1 MDSRLRSRQVGAG
14 AKRDTLAAQLE
25 EDPSLSS
32 TRRSQRAAQHANS
45 MSKNLWERRVVLAN
59 ERISQ
64 LEAQI
69 IERDAAHA
77 RLQAENGRLVEKE
90 KAARE
95 AKASLETN
103 VTKLKEDAAASTAA
117 WATKLRKLTDSN
129 AEFQDA
135 KEELANTVQSL
146 ESKVSLL
153 ERKLSTTESE
163 LEASQ
168 TQLTIRQNLTNALR
182 DQLDEALS
190 ENKTLKANSSGANAG
205 RDKEWT
211 VIKDELARKYIR
223 RPPNNIL
230 RLAYPYTGQTS
241 HITQLTRHNA
251 QLTRQLQAQQNA
263 EILAEENR
271 SLQTKVTELNAEVQR
286 MAKTEAELRVAASA
300 STRTR
305 AEQQVEKE
313 KEELEVEVTKL
324 RVQNAKLLDEVGE
337 LKSNVG
343 KVKSKLSG
351 TNNVLGREGEDA
363 DDVEDDSEAQIADL
377 EAEVERMRGI
387 VAALQVK
394 VRIGSEE
401 RKVLRGILSTTY
413 ADADDAL
420 TARVEQLEKLL
431 EQKDAEAAAD
441 SVDMSMRSQIG
452 DATFST
458 VRWEAIREREKREK
472 VEEEMAELTKQ
483 IEAHEETIEQLEQTL
498 FELRGEIAA
507 GTHDEPGTRTLQLA
521 DNPEA
526 RWFAMREEEVGRM
539 KEEINVLRARITEGG
554 SGVATAADGGDGV
567 PRETYENLQ
576 REKEELEEVVKQK
589 EKRLL
594 RLKSVFQS
602 KAVEFRDSISSLLGY
617 KLHFEPKHVRLTS
630 VYDRDIDLKFASG
643 GGNQAVMGPIRIGG
657 GAQNKEEIE
666 TQVLELKSIWVDQKQ
681 NVPCFLA
688 QLTMYAYE
696 RAEMGLSDWAGL
708 DG

>member
-211 VIKDELARKYIR
+211 VIKDELAR
-223 RPPNNIL
+223 
-230 RLAYPYTGQTS
+230 QTS

-401 RKVLRGILSTTY
+401 RKSTTY

-594 RLKSVFQS
+594 RLKSVRDS
-602 KAVEFRDSISSLLGY
+602 IMIEDSISSLLGY

>member
-168 TQLTIRQNLTNALR
+168 TQLTIRQNLTNTLR

-211 VIKDELARKYIR
+211 VIKDELAR
-223 RPPNNIL
+223 
-230 RLAYPYTGQTS
+230 QTS

-305 AEQQVEKE
+305 VEQQVEKE

>member
-1 MDSRLRSRQVGAG
+1 MDTRSRSRQVGAG

-32 TRRSQRAAQHANS
+32 TRRSQRAAQHASS

-77 RLQAENGRLVEKE
+77 RLQAENARLADKE
-90 KAARE
+90 KASRE
-95 AKASLETN
+95 VKASLEAN
-103 VTKLKEDAAASTAA
+103 ISKLKEDAAASSTAWTA
-117 WATKLRKLTDSN
+117 KLRKLTDAN

-135 KEELANTVQSL
+135 KEELTNTIQSL
-146 ESKVSLL
+146 ESKVLLL
-153 ERKLSTTESE
+153 EKKLSTTETE
-163 LEASQ
+163 LEAAQ
-168 TQLTIRQNLTNALR
+168 AQVNIRQNLNSTLQA
-182 DQLDEALS
+182 QLEEALS
-190 ENKTLKANSSGANAG
+190 ENKSLKASSGTNVG
-205 RDKEWT
+205 RDKEWA
-211 VIKDELARKYIR
+211 VIKDELAR
-223 RPPNNIL
+223 
-230 RLAYPYTGQTS
+230 QTS
-241 HITQLTRHNA
+241 HINQLTRHNA

-286 MAKTEAELRVAASA
+286 MARTEAELRGAANA
-300 STRTR
+300 ATRTS
-305 AEQQVEKE
+305 AEQQAERE
-313 KEELEVEVTKL
+313 KEELEIEVTKL

-337 LKSNVG
+337 LKSDVG
-343 KVKSKLSG
+343 KVKSKTG
-351 TNNVLGREGEDA
+351 RTNNVLGREGEDDEA
-363 DDVEDDSEAQIADL
+363 ENDSEAQIEDL
-377 EAEVERMRGI
+377 ETEIERMRGM

-413 ADADDAL
+413 SDADDAL
-420 TARVEQLEKLL
+420 AARIEQLEKLL
-431 EQKDAEAAAD
+431 EQRDAEAAD
-441 SVDMSMRSQIG
+441 TVDMSMRSQVG

-458 VRWEAIREREKREK
+458 VRWEATREREKREK
-472 VEEEMAELTKQ
+472 VEEEMAELTQQ
-483 IEAHEETIEQLEQTL
+483 IAAYEETIERLEQTL

-539 KEEINVLRARITEGG
+539 KEEINVLRARMTEGG
-554 SGVATAADGGDGV
+554 VSVATAASGGDGV
-567 PRETYENLQ
+567 PRETYENLR
-576 REKEELEEVVKQK
+576 REKEELEEVMKQK

-666 TQVLELKSIWVDQKQ
+666 AQVLELKSLWVDQKQ

>member
-1 MDSRLRSRQVGAG
+1 MDTRSRSRQVGAG

-32 TRRSQRAAQHANS
+32 TRRSQRAAQHASS

-64 LEAQI
+64 LESQI

-77 RLQAENGRLVEKE
+77 RLQAENARLVDKE
-90 KAARE
+90 KASRE
-95 AKASLETN
+95 AKALLETN
-103 VTKLKEDAAASTAA
+103 IAKLKEDAAISSTAWTA
-117 WATKLRKLTDSN
+117 KLRKLADAN

-135 KEELANTVQSL
+135 KEELTNTIQSL
-146 ESKVSLL
+146 ESKVLLL
-153 ERKLSTTESE
+153 EKKASHHLEPLLTETE

-168 TQLTIRQNLTNALR
+168 AQVNIRQDLNSTLR
-182 DQLDEALS
+182 AQLDEALS
-190 ENKTLKANSSGANAG
+190 ENKSLKASSGTNVG
-205 RDKEWT
+205 RDKEWA
-211 VIKDELARKYIR
+211 VIKDELAR
-223 RPPNNIL
+223 
-230 RLAYPYTGQTS
+230 QTS
-241 HITQLTRHNA
+241 HINQLTRHNA

-286 MAKTEAELRVAASA
+286 MARTETELRAAA
-300 STRTR
+300 NAATRTS
-305 AEQQVEKE
+305 ADQQTEKE
-313 KEELEVEVTKL
+313 KEELEIEVTKL

-337 LKSNVG
+337 LKSSAG
-343 KVKSKLSG
+343 KVKSKTGG
-351 TNNVLGREGEDA
+351 TNNVLGREGEDDEA
-363 DDVEDDSEAQIADL
+363 ENDSEGQIEDL
-377 EAEVERMRGI
+377 ETEIERMRGL

-413 ADADDAL
+413 SDADDAL
-420 TARVEQLEKLL
+420 AARIEQLEKLL
-431 EQKDAEAAAD
+431 EQRDAEVGTD
-441 SVDMSMRSQIG
+441 TVDMSMRSQVG

-472 VEEEMAELTKQ
+472 VEEEMAEVTKQ
-483 IEAHEETIEQLEQTL
+483 IEAYEETIERLEQTL

-539 KEEINVLRARITEGG
+539 KEEINVLRARMTEGG
-554 SGVATAADGGDGV
+554 VTVATAAGGGDGV

-576 REKEELEEVVKQK
+576 REKEELEEVMKQK

-666 TQVLELKSIWVDQKQ
+666 AQVLELKSLWVDQKQ

>member
-1 MDSRLRSRQVGAG
+1 MDTRSRSRQVGVG

-32 TRRSQRAAQHANS
+32 TRRSQRAAQHASS

-59 ERISQ
+59 ERITQ

-69 IERDAAHA
+69 IERDSTHA
-77 RLQAENGRLVEKE
+77 RLQAENARLVEKE
-90 KAARE
+90 KNARE
-95 AKASLETN
+95 VKVSLEAN
-103 VTKLKEDAAASTAA
+103 IAKLKEDAAASSTAWTA
-117 WATKLRKLTDSN
+117 KLRKLADSN

-135 KEELANTVQSL
+135 KEELINTIQSL

-153 ERKLSTTESE
+153 ERKLSTTETE

-168 TQLTIRQNLTNALR
+168 VQVNIRQNLNNTLR
-182 DQLDEALS
+182 VQLEEALS
-190 ENKTLKANSSGANAG
+190 ENKTLKANNSGANTG
-205 RDKEWT
+205 RDKEWA
-211 VIKDELARKYIR
+211 VIKDELAR
-223 RPPNNIL
+223 
-230 RLAYPYTGQTS
+230 QTS

-271 SLQTKVTELNAEVQR
+271 SLQSKVAELDAEVQR
-286 MAKTEAELRVAASA
+286 MARAEAELRVAANA
-300 STRTR
+300 ATR
-305 AEQQVEKE
+305 APADKQAERERE
-313 KEELEVEVTKL
+313 ALEIEVTKL
-324 RVQNAKLLDEVGE
+324 RMQNAKLLDEVGE
-337 LKSNVG
+337 LKSNAG
-343 KVKSKLSG
+343 KAKSKSG
-351 TNNVLGREGEDA
+351 GTKNVLGREGEDDEA
-363 DDVEDDSEAQIADL
+363 EDDSEAQIADL
-377 EAEVERMRGI
+377 ETEIERMRGM

-401 RKVLRGILSTTY
+401 RKVLRGILSTSYT
-413 ADADDAL
+413 DADGAL
-420 TARVEQLEKLL
+420 AARIEQLEKLL
-431 EQKDAEAAAD
+431 EQKDAEAGAD

-472 VEEEMAELTKQ
+472 VEEEMAELAKQ
-483 IEAHEETIEQLEQTL
+483 IEADEETIERLEQTL

-539 KEEINVLRARITEGG
+539 KEEINVLRTRLTEGG
-554 SGVATAADGGDGV
+554 TGVATAVEGGDGV

-666 TQVLELKSIWVDQKQ
+666 AQVLELKSLWVDQKQ

>member
-168 TQLTIRQNLTNALR
+168 TQLTIRQNLTNTLR
-182 DQLDEALS
+182 DQLDEVLS
-190 ENKTLKANSSGANAG
+190 ENKILKANSSGANAG

-211 VIKDELARKYIR
+211 VIKDELAR
-223 RPPNNIL
+223 
-230 RLAYPYTGQTS
+230 QTS

-576 REKEELEEVVKQK
+576 REKEELEEVVRQK

>member
-1 MDSRLRSRQVGAG
+1 MDTHSRSRQVGAG

-32 TRRSQRAAQHANS
+32 TRRSQRAAQHATS

-64 LEAQI
+64 LETQI
-69 IERDAAHA
+69 VDRDSKNA
-77 RLQAENGRLVEKE
+77 RLQIENERLVEKE
-90 KAARE
+90 KAVRE
-95 AKASLETN
+95 AKALLEAT
-103 VTKLKEDAAASTAA
+103 VAKLKEDAAASSTAWTA
-117 WATKLRKLTDSN
+117 KLRKLTDSN
-129 AEFQDA
+129 AELQDA
-135 KEELANTVQSL
+135 REEMVNAIQSL

-153 ERKLSTTESE
+153 ERKLSTTETE

-168 TQLTIRQNLTNALR
+168 AQAVIRQNLTNTLR
-182 DQLDEALS
+182 VQLDEALA
-190 ENKTLKANSSGANAG
+190 ENKTLKANNSGANAG
-205 RDKEWT
+205 REKEWA
-211 VIKDELARKYIR
+211 VIKDELAR
-223 RPPNNIL
+223 
-230 RLAYPYTGQTS
+230 QTS

-271 SLQTKVTELNAEVQR
+271 SLQTRLAELNAEIQR
-286 MAKTEAELRVAASA
+286 MAKTEAELRVAANA
-300 STRTR
+300 STRTG
-305 AEQQVEKE
+305 AEKQAERE
-313 KEELEVEVTKL
+313 REELEIEVTKL
-324 RVQNAKLLDEVGE
+324 RIQNAKLLDEVGE
-337 LKSNVG
+337 LKSNAG
-343 KVKSKLSG
+343 KPKSKAGG
-351 TNNVLGREGEDA
+351 TNNVLGREGED
-363 DDVEDDSEAQIADL
+363 DEVDEDSEAQIADL
-377 EAEVERMRGI
+377 EAEIERMRGM

-394 VRIGSEE
+394 VRVGSEE

-413 ADADDAL
+413 ADADGAL
-420 TARVEQLEKLL
+420 AARIEQLEKLL
-431 EQKDAEAAAD
+431 EQRDAEVGTD
-441 SVDMSMRSQIG
+441 TVDMSMRSQIG

-458 VRWEAIREREKREK
+458 VRWEAVREREKREK
-472 VEEEMAELTKQ
+472 AEEEMAELTKQ
-483 IEAHEETIEQLEQTL
+483 IEAHEETIERLEQTL

-507 GTHDEPGTRTLQLA
+507 GTHVEPGTRTLQLA

-539 KEEINVLRARITEGG
+539 KEEINVLRTRITEGG
-554 SGVATAADGGDGV
+554 AGVAIAADGGDGV
-567 PRETYENLQ
+567 PKETYENLQ

-666 TQVLELKSIWVDQKQ
+666 AQVLELKSLWVDQKQ

>member
-168 TQLTIRQNLTNALR
+168 TQLTIRQNLTNTLR
-182 DQLDEALS
+182 DQLDEVLS
-190 ENKTLKANSSGANAG
+190 ENKILKANSSGANAG

-211 VIKDELARKYIR
+211 VIKDELAR
-223 RPPNNIL
+223 
-230 RLAYPYTGQTS
+230 QTS

-337 LKSNVG
+337 LK
-343 KVKSKLSG
+343 K
-351 TNNVLGREGEDA
+351 GEDA

-576 REKEELEEVVKQK
+576 REKEELEEVVRQK

>member
-168 TQLTIRQNLTNALR
+168 TQLTIRQNLTNTLR
-182 DQLDEALS
+182 DQLDEVLS

-211 VIKDELARKYIR
+211 VIKDELAR
-223 RPPNNIL
+223 
-230 RLAYPYTGQTS
+230 QTS

-305 AEQQVEKE
+305 VEQQVEKE

-507 GTHDEPGTRTLQLA
+507 GTHDEPGNRTLQLA

>member
-168 TQLTIRQNLTNALR
+168 TQLTIRQNLTNTLR

-211 VIKDELARKYIR
+211 VIKDELAR
-223 RPPNNIL
+223 
-230 RLAYPYTGQTS
+230 QTS

-351 TNNVLGREGEDA
+351 TNNVLGREGDDA

>member
-168 TQLTIRQNLTNALR
+168 TQLTIRQNLTNTLR
-182 DQLDEALS
+182 DQLDEVLS

-211 VIKDELARKYIR
+211 VIKDELAR
-223 RPPNNIL
+223 
-230 RLAYPYTGQTS
+230 QTS

-576 REKEELEEVVKQK
+576 REKEELEEVVRQK

>member
-1 MDSRLRSRQVGAG
+1 MDNRLRSRQVGAG

-45 MSKNLWERRVVLAN
+45 MSKNLWERRVVVAN
-59 ERISQ
+59 ERIAQ

-69 IERDAAHA
+69 IERDATHA
-77 RLQAENGRLVEKE
+77 RLQTENARLVEKE

-95 AKASLETN
+95 AKASLDAN
-103 VTKLKEDAAASTAA
+103 VAKLKEDAATSMAA

-135 KEELANTVQSL
+135 KEELVNTIQSL

-153 ERKLSTTESE
+153 ERKLSTTEHE

-168 TQLTIRQNLTNALR
+168 AQVTIRQNLSNTLR
-182 DQLDEALS
+182 TQLEEALS
-190 ENKTLKANSSGANAG
+190 ENKTLKNTSGSNAG
-205 RDKEWT
+205 RDKEWA
-211 VIKDELARKYIR
+211 VIKDELAR
-223 RPPNNIL
+223 
-230 RLAYPYTGQTS
+230 QTS

-286 MAKTEAELRVAASA
+286 MTKTEAELRAAA
-300 STRTR
+300 NAATRDRVDQATER
-305 AEQQVEKE
+305 E
-313 KEELEVEVTKL
+313 KEELEIEVTKL
-324 RVQNAKLLDEVGE
+324 RVQNAKLLDQVGE
-337 LKSNVG
+337 LKSSAG
-343 KVKSKLSG
+343 KLKSKPSR
-351 TNNVLGREGEDA
+351 TNSVLEREGEDT

-377 EAEVERMRGI
+377 ETEIDRMRGI
-387 VAALQVK
+387 IAALQVK
-394 VRIGSEE
+394 VRVGSEE

-420 TARVEQLEKLL
+420 TARVEQLEKLI
-431 EQKDAEAAAD
+431 EQKDAEAGAD
-441 SVDMSMRSQIG
+441 TVDMSMRSQVG

-472 VEEEMAELTKQ
+472 AEEEMAELTKQ
-483 IEAHEETIEQLEQTL
+483 IEAYEETIERLEQTL

-666 TQVLELKSIWVDQKQ
+666 TQVLELKSLWVDQKQ

>member
-1 MDSRLRSRQVGAG
+1 MDSRLRPRQIGAG

-77 RLQAENGRLVEKE
+77 RFQAENARLVEKE

-95 AKASLETN
+95 AKASLEAN
-103 VTKLKEDAAASTAA
+103 ITKLKEDAAASTAA

-135 KEELANTVQSL
+135 KEELANTIQSL

-153 ERKLSTTESE
+153 ERKLSTTETE
-163 LEASQ
+163 LEASRAQ
-168 TQLTIRQNLTNALR
+168 VTIRQNLSNTLR
-182 DQLDEALS
+182 TQLDEALS
-190 ENKTLKANSSGANAG
+190 ENKTLKANNSGANTG
-205 RDKEWT
+205 RDKEWS
-211 VIKDELARKYIR
+211 VIKDELAR
-223 RPPNNIL
+223 
-230 RLAYPYTGQTS
+230 QTS
-241 HITQLTRHNA
+241 HITQLARHNA

-271 SLQTKVTELNAEVQR
+271 SLQTKVAELDAEVQR
-286 MAKTEAELRVAASA
+286 MAKTEAELRVAANA
-300 STRTR
+300 ATRTR
-305 AEQQVEKE
+305 ADQQTEME
-313 KEELEVEVTKL
+313 KEELELEVTKL
-324 RVQNAKLLDEVGE
+324 RVQNAQLLDQVGE
-337 LKSNVG
+337 LKSNARR
-343 KVKSKLSG
+343 VKSKSGG
-351 TNNVLGREGEDA
+351 TNNVLGRESEDV
-363 DDVEDDSEAQIADL
+363 DDAEDDSEAQIADL
-377 EAEVERMRGI
+377 ETEIDRMRGI
-387 VAALQVK
+387 IAALQVK
-394 VRIGSEE
+394 VRVGSEE

-431 EQKDAEAAAD
+431 EEKDAEAGAD

-472 VEEEMAELTKQ
+472 VEEEMADLTKQ
-483 IEAHEETIEQLEQTL
+483 IEAYEETIERLEQTV

-539 KEEINVLRARITEGG
+539 KEEISVLRTRITEGG

-666 TQVLELKSIWVDQKQ
+666 TQVLELKSLWVDQKQ